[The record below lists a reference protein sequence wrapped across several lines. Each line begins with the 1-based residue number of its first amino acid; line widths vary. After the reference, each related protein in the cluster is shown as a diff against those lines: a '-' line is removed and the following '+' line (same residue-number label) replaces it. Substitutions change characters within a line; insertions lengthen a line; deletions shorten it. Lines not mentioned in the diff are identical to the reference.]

1 MSLGTLVRGLGVCQ
15 VFGDGIGNRE
25 DGDQSRCDRS
35 ALAPEVFHA
44 IRKKAPLPVDQSVN
58 AGRTAPVNFRCYPNP
73 VEPAHGA
80 DASRGRKTQNG
91 LGHRSPRRRLL
102 ATLTNIPTD
111 LEAVLNDAW
120 EVTRKVP
127 GHLTEKEARFL
138 GMLAACVP
146 AKGTIVEIGS
156 FKGRSTVMLAK
167 VASRYGG
174 GPVVAID
181 PHNSPIL
188 LDHGAHPEAS
198 SYEDF
203 LESIRAAGV
212 SGHVESR
219 AAYSKEVS
227 KSWNRPIRILWIDG
241 DHSYEGAKNDLDGF
255 FPHLMPL
262 GVVAFHDALNV
273 FPGPIRVFVE
283 DVLRSDRFGP
293 AGFVQSIAWAQF
305 RPEDGEA
312 FRERRSSLARR
323 ASRLIPFVES
333 GNELQ
338 GIAKRRYKLSR
349 FLVPH
354 SGIDAREWASLVDSN

>member
-1 MSLGTLVRGLGVCQ
+1 
-15 VFGDGIGNRE
+15 
-25 DGDQSRCDRS
+25 
-35 ALAPEVFHA
+35 
-44 IRKKAPLPVDQSVN
+44 
-58 AGRTAPVNFRCYPNP
+58 
-73 VEPAHGA
+73 
-80 DASRGRKTQNG
+80 
-91 LGHRSPRRRLL
+91 L
-102 ATLTNIPTD
+102 ATLKIPAD
-111 LEAVLNDAW
+111 LETVLNDAW
-120 EVTRKVP
+120 EETRKVS

-138 GMLAACVP
+138 GLLAACVP

-167 VASRYGG
+167 VASHYGC

-188 LDHGAHPEAS
+188 LDHGADPEAS
-198 SYEDF
+198 SYQDF
-203 LESIRAAGV
+203 LRHIHAAGV
-212 SGHVESR
+212 SGHVESH

-227 KSWNRPIRILWIDG
+227 KSWNRPIRMLWIDG
-241 DHSYEGAKNDLDGF
+241 DHSYRGAKNDLDGF
-255 FPHLMPL
+255 FPHVMPL

-333 GNELQ
+333 GNELR

-354 SGIDAREWASLVDSN
+354 AGIDAKEWASIVDSK